1 MRRALIGGVVV
12 RAAAFALLW
21 WMLLEGR
28 NDGWGLGAIALAA
41 ALLLSLRLSPPG
53 ERSLSPT
60 GLAGFV
66 AFFLWHSLQGGVQVA
81 ALALRPRARPLP
93 ELLEVPLALP
103 PGAPRVLM
111 TTAIGLL
118 PGTLGVCLE
127 GDRLRL
133 HVLDRR
139 LPAVAEAEALQRRI
153 ACLFGAAR

>member
-1 MRRALIGGVVV
+1 MRRAMIGGIVV

-28 NDGWGLGAIALAA
+28 HDGWGLGAIALAA

-53 ERSLSPT
+53 AHSLSLT
-60 GLAGFV
+60 GLVGFV

-81 ALALRPRARPLP
+81 ALALTPRARPLP
-93 ELLEVPLALP
+93 ELLEVPLALA
-103 PGAPRVLM
+103 PGAPRVLI
-111 TTAIGLL
+111 TIAIGLL

-127 GDRLRL
+127 GEHLRL

-139 LPAVAEAEALQRRI
+139 LPAAAEAETLQRRI
-153 ACLFGAAR
+153 ARLFGAAA

>member
-1 MRRALIGGVVV
+1 MIRGIVV
-12 RAAAFALLW
+12 RAAAF
-21 WMLLEGR
+21 
-28 NDGWGLGAIALAA
+28 

-53 ERSLSPT
+53 ARSLSPT
-60 GLAGFV
+60 WLAGFV

-81 ALALRPRARPLP
+81 ALALEPRALP
-93 ELLEVPLALP
+93 ELSEVPLVVP

-111 TTAIGLL
+111 TTAIGPL

-127 GDRLRL
+127 GERLRL